1 MALTKV
7 TGAGV
12 EGLSLSSSST
22 AISIDANGHVSK
34 PLQPA
39 FCVEKADTDQA
50 NIAINTNTELVFDL
64 EKYDNNGDFASNTFT
79 APVDGRYQL
88 NVAIVIRVI
97 DSAADYYRI
106 RLSTSNKTFE
116 TFVDPDFGQDNAFT
130 QLGLCVTADMDANDT
145 AKVHF
150 YQAGGT
156 AQSDLVYG
164 ENYFSG
170 FLAC

>member
-1 MALTKV
+1 MALTQV
-7 TGAGV
+7 TGRGLGTQTTLAGSNTLV
-12 EGLSLSSSST
+12 LDTDGIMT
-22 AISIDANGHVSK
+22 K

-39 FCVEKADTDQA
+39 FCVEKASTDQA
-50 NIAINTNTELVFDL
+50 NIAINTNTELILDL
-64 EKYDNNGDFASNTFT
+64 EKYDNNGDFSSNTFT
-79 APVDGRYQL
+79 APVSGRYQL
-88 NVAIVIRVI
+88 NVAVVIRVI

-116 TFVDPDFGQDNAFT
+116 TFVDPDFGQDNSFT